1 MKTVLQELLEKIE
14 LEIEEEKNMRSIGI
28 GIWGLFQAKNL
39 VNNLLEKEKEQII
52 ESYYEGHTAPY
63 FSPNGND
70 VEKQAEEY
78 YNQTYNQNKKYDN

>member
-1 MKTVLQELLEKIE
+1 MQELIEHINNDYIYPHQEVRDYMDRLNNKIKE
-14 LEIEEEKNMRSIGI
+14 
-28 GIWGLFQAKNL
+28 
-39 VNNLLEKEKEQII
+39 LLEKEKEQII

-78 YNQTYNQNKKYDN
+78 YNQTYNQNK